1 MKELLERRRE
11 FTSVIEQDGEWF
23 FGYSPEIPGANGQ
36 GHTIEECRASLSQAI
51 SLIMED
57 KNADSC
63 KQ

>member
-1 MKELLERRRE
+1 MKELLERRSE

-23 FGYSPEIPGANGQ
+23 IGYSPEIPGANGQ
-36 GHTIEECRASLSQAI
+36 GRTIEECRASLSQAI